1 MGWDLFLRSCL
12 PIFFSS
18 VLGGAVGILE
28 NVSIRCG
35 DDKDIHYNTTTIWV
49 LVSFPT
55 LHMNSHRAQRR
66 TMQGRSHR

>member
-1 MGWDLFLRSCL
+1 MECDFFLRPCL
-12 PIFFSS
+12 PIIFSS

-66 TMQGRSHR
+66 TMQGKSHR